1 MKLAVKDLDIGTG
14 GPLIAVL
21 HSSDAQ
27 RMDLHFEDRV
37 RLSHGKRRVVA
48 ILDITSS
55 QGVVRQGVIG
65 LMDEL
70 VKELGV
76 RDGQNIEV
84 QLEQKPASL
93 QHIRSKLDGAC
104 LSEEQLGEIVYDITR
119 NKLSEIEIA
128 YFVASTYIRGLN
140 ADEVAA
146 LTKAMVKYGETL
158 DFPPPVMDKHSIGG
172 VPGNR
177 TTMVVVPI
185 VAAAGLTIPKT
196 SSRAITSAAGT
207 ADVMEVLARV
217 EVPLPELRHIV
228 KRVGAC
234 MVWGGA
240 LALAP
245 ADDRIIRVESP
256 LSLDAEGQMIASVL
270 AKKRSVGATHVLID
284 IPVGAG
290 AKVWD
295 MERGE
300 RLRGL
305 FEGIG
310 KQLGMEVH
318 VLLTDGAQP
327 IGNGIG
333 SALEARDV
341 LWILLGDE
349 RAPAD
354 LRKKSIM
361 MAGKLLEMGAAAP
374 LGEGAKLAEE
384 LLRSGKAY
392 RKMVEI
398 IDAQG
403 RRASR
408 PEELVLGRQTE
419 EVRAARPGTI
429 RSADNKFIARIAR
442 ALGSPKDQ
450 GAGVYLHVH
459 VGDRVKKG
467 DTLFTLYA
475 DSSEKLGHARALLS
489 ASPFDVR

>member
-1 MKLAVKDLDIGTG
+1 
-14 GPLIAVL
+14 
-21 HSSDAQ
+21 
-27 RMDLHFEDRV
+27 
-37 RLSHGKRRVVA
+37 
-48 ILDITSS
+48 
-55 QGVVRQGVIG
+55 
-65 LMDEL
+65 
-70 VKELGV
+70 
-76 RDGQNIEV
+76 
-84 QLEQKPASL
+84 
-93 QHIRSKLDGAC
+93 
-104 LSEEQLGEIVYDITR
+104 
-119 NKLSEIEIA
+119 
-128 YFVASTYIRGLN
+128 
-140 ADEVAA
+140 
-146 LTKAMVKYGETL
+146 
-158 DFPPPVMDKHSIGG
+158 
-172 VPGNR
+172 
-177 TTMVVVPI
+177 
-185 VAAAGLTIPKT
+185 
-196 SSRAITSAAGT
+196 
-207 ADVMEVLARV
+207 
-217 EVPLPELRHIV
+217 
-228 KRVGAC
+228 

-361 MAGKLLEMGAAAP
+361 MAGKLLEMGSAAP
-374 LGEGAKLAEE
+374 LGEGVKLAEE